1 MFELIINILLVA
13 FLGFSYFTHVLEA
26 PVPVKVQKN
35 PYAFQPDTWPKVIQR
50 SKSEMFELIINILLV
65 AFLGFSYFTHVL
77 EAPVPVKVQKN
88 PYAFQPDTWP
98 KVIIILLEICLIINI
113 IQIIKRN
120 KGKENFT
127 LKAFIATIPDFFK
140 SKMFVGILILAAA
153 SMLLETL
160 GFVVTAILVLFAY
173 GALLGEKNFL
183 RLGIASVVIALV
195 LYIVFSGMLSVNLP
209 RGTVGFLRDFAL
221 FLESIVASVKGIFG

>member
-1 MFELIINILLVA
+1 MFELIMNVLLV
-13 FLGFSYFTHVLEA
+13 V
-26 PVPVKVQKN
+26 
-35 PYAFQPDTWPKVIQR
+35 
-50 SKSEMFELIINILLV
+50 
-65 AFLGFSYFTHVL
+65 FLGFSYFTHVL

-113 IQIIKRN
+113 IQVIKRN
-120 KGKENFT
+120 KGKEDFS
-127 LKAFIATIPDFFK
+127 LKAFVATIPSFFK
-140 SKMFVGILILAAA
+140 SKMFVGIVILTAA
-153 SMLLETL
+153 SLILETL

-173 GALLGEKNFL
+173 GALLGEKNL
-183 RLGIASVVIALV
+183 VRLAIASVIIALV

-209 RGTVGFLRDFAL
+209 RGTIGFLRNFAL

>member
-1 MFELIINILLVA
+1 MFELIMNILLVV
-13 FLGFSYFTHVLEA
+13 FLGY
-26 PVPVKVQKN
+26 
-35 PYAFQPDTWPKVIQR
+35 
-50 SKSEMFELIINILLV
+50 
-65 AFLGFSYFTHVL
+65 SYFTHVL

-113 IQIIKRN
+113 IQIIRKN
-120 KGKENFT
+120 KGKEDFS
-127 LKAFIATIPDFFK
+127 LKAFVATIPNFFK
-140 SKMFVGILILAAA
+140 SKMFLGIIILTVASLI
-153 SMLLETL
+153 LETL

-173 GALLGEKNFL
+173 GALLGEKNYV

-209 RGTVGFLRDFAL
+209 RGTVEFLRNFAL
-221 FLESIVASVKGIFG
+221 FLESIVAGVKGIFG

>member
-1 MFELIINILLVA
+1 MFEFIMNILLV
-13 FLGFSYFTHVLEA
+13 V
-26 PVPVKVQKN
+26 
-35 PYAFQPDTWPKVIQR
+35 
-50 SKSEMFELIINILLV
+50 
-65 AFLGFSYFTHVL
+65 FLGFSYFTHVL

-113 IQIIKRN
+113 IQIIRKN
-120 KGKENFT
+120 KGKEDFS
-127 LKAFIATIPDFFK
+127 LKAFVATIPNFFK
-140 SKMFVGILILAAA
+140 SKMFVGIIILTVASLI
-153 SMLLETL
+153 LETL

-173 GALLGEKNFL
+173 GALLGEKNYV

-209 RGTVGFLRDFAL
+209 RGTVEFQRNFAL
-221 FLESIVASVKGIFG
+221 FLESIVAGVKGIFG

>member
-1 MFELIINILLVA
+1 
-13 FLGFSYFTHVLEA
+13 
-26 PVPVKVQKN
+26 
-35 PYAFQPDTWPKVIQR
+35 
-50 SKSEMFELIINILLV
+50 MFELIINILLV

-195 LYIVFSGMLSVNLP
+195 LYIVFSGMLSGNLP